1 MLNHALLTVE
11 MFGLQT
17 VSMTMTC
24 SQYCNLMTS
33 FVHVAGICTEA
44 GSLLAGC

>member
-1 MLNHALLTVE
+1 MLSHALLLVD

-24 SQYCNLMTS
+24 SQYCNLMS
-33 FVHVAGICTEA
+33 CFMHLAGICTEA